1 MADKFETARILAEEY
16 GITTMEELD
25 AAIRNMKGLD
35 ITMFCY
41 KPPTREEDA
50 KNVKRGK
57 GKKKG

>member
-1 MADKFETARILAEEY
+1 MADKFETARMLAEEY

-41 KPPTREEDA
+41 KPPVKEDPE
-50 KNVKRGK
+50 
-57 GKKKG
+57 KK